1 MLVKAEVEEEE
12 GEGGG
17 GVGGGGSEG
26 EDVGLCQPA
35 PVLHHPH
42 LTLLQCSGEAGLEFH
57 HFQVEPG
64 QGAGFCSRA
73 APPVS
78 EAKTRAEYGAIR
90 FPQLAA
96 HTLRGVS
103 NTHGAGSV
111 QLGDTDPVGGQPW
124 QEETPKPCVAVGE
137 VVGRALCALPRPSG
151 GKQSH

>member
-1 MLVKAEVEEEE
+1 MHEEER
-12 GEGGG
+12 EGGG
-17 GVGGGGSEG
+17 GAIVGGSEG
-26 EDVGLCQPA
+26 ENLGLSKHA
-35 PVLHHPH
+35 AVLHHPH
-42 LTLLQCSGEAGLEFH
+42 LSLLQGGEARLAFH

-64 QGAGFCSRA
+64 QLAGFRSRA

-124 QEETPKPCVAVGE
+124 LEETPEPCVAVVE